1 LRGSSNSFHAGRGS
15 NHQVRNDGCSR
26 HERDLHR
33 NHDLCGKP
41 AHQGHR
47 SATLATRSR
56 WSLPVF
62 RRASTRKLCRFH
74 PDLAAVAAD
83 PQIAKLNT
91 GASSTVKSSP
101 SDMSLRNCMNHLY
114 TRLRLRRVIEITS
127 AEFRIQNATGPPP

>member
-1 LRGSSNSFHAGRGS
+1 M
-15 NHQVRNDGCSR
+15 
-26 HERDLHR
+26 
-33 NHDLCGKP
+33 
-41 AHQGHR
+41 
-47 SATLATRSR
+47 SATCIGTTICAESPLTKGTGALRSQHGAAGACPCFDE
-56 WSLPVF
+56 PVP
-62 RRASTRKLCRFH
+62 ASCADFIMAQCEH